1 MGGRAAGELR
11 IHRACGMSD
20 RSDTPT
26 RSLLTY
32 SAVLFGWLASSHI
45 SLENPTKDIWLEDE
59 TQDGWGLPRE
69 LRRLFFLS

>member
-1 MGGRAAGELR
+1 MGGRPAGELR

-20 RSDTPT
+20 TPT
-26 RSLLTY
+26 RSLLRTY